1 MKSEAKT
8 KEGTKAVTGEATETG
23 DPCNDAK
30 NRKND
35 FCKSTKGAQQLNF
48 KGKGEKPSK
57 IKSDIAK
64 AYKKG
69 GKHITNIEDAI
80 KDSMLCQQI
89 KGKQNI
95 INECLQARKD
105 ASHAGEEADLNSSL
119 NNLSEINNL
128 ANC

>member
-1 MKSEAKT
+1 MPRIE
-8 KEGTKAVTGEATETG
+8 
-23 DPCNDAK
+23 
-30 NRKND
+30 ND

-69 GKHITNIEDAI
+69 GKHITKIEDAI

-105 ASHAGEEADLNSSL
+105 ASHAGEEVDLNSSL